1 MHSRHGL
8 QRKCG
13 GGWAWVGLGICQVI
27 RPWMA
32 SPFSTVH
39 KTECDDCKRIAM
51 IAQPSRVAW
60 HLKLHGG
67 WVDWRC
73 ICHSHGHDVLVKSYL
88 RGWRHHS
95 QPCIKRIAMI
105 AQPSRVATLGLPGTP
120 TTDLSLKAGEGT
132 KASHLSLSPSHH
144 NSLRQTHTVR
154 RNLMLLRTAL
164 GQSNFNGIS
173 P

>member
-1 MHSRHGL
+1 
-8 QRKCG
+8 
-13 GGWAWVGLGICQVI
+13 
-27 RPWMA
+27 MA
-32 SPFSTVH
+32 SPFSTIH
-39 KTECDDCKRIAM
+39 KTDCDD
-51 IAQPSRVAW
+51 
-60 HLKLHGG
+60 
-67 WVDWRC
+67 
-73 ICHSHGHDVLVKSYL
+73 
-88 RGWRHHS
+88 
-95 QPCIKRIAMI
+95 

-173 P
+173 PELKTVSP